1 MQDNAPLAGLP
12 MMTGM
17 GGGQASAT
25 LPGSDAATLDR
36 RAKAAIV
43 VRLLMNHGADIPLES
58 LPDDLQAALTQKMG
72 RMGLIDKAT
81 MTAVAEEF
89 ADALE
94 ALGLAFPKGIAGA
107 LSALDGKISPQ
118 TAARLR
124 KEAGVRQLG
133 DPWDRLRAA
142 KTDELLTIAQAESI
156 EVAAVLLSKLETVK
170 AAELLGKLPGPL
182 ARRITYAISQTGKV
196 TPEAVDRIGLSL
208 AAQLDERPEI
218 AFADDPGARVGAIL
232 NISSK
237 TTRDDMLTSLD
248 ETDADF
254 AERVRKEIFTFAHI
268 SVRVKPTDIPA
279 VVRAVDPAVL
289 VTALAGATDDQTSG
303 VVDFIFGNM
312 SKRMADNLRDEV
324 ADRGKVK
331 MKDAENAMNEVVIAI
346 RELIQIG
353 DIELVVPDDED
364 EEEG

>member
-1 MQDNAPLAGLP
+1 MQDNAPLMGLP
-12 MMTGM
+12 MMM
-17 GGGQASAT
+17 GGGDTKPSPT
-25 LPGSDAATLDR
+25 PSGGSPAALDR

-58 LPDDLQAALTQKMG
+58 LPDELQAALTQKMG

-142 KTDELLTIAQAESI
+142 KTDELLAIAQAESI

-182 ARRITYAISQTGKV
+182 ARRITYAISQTGRV
-196 TPEAVDRIGLSL
+196 TPDAVDRIGLSL
-208 AAQLDERPEI
+208 AAQLDDRPEI
-218 AFADDPGARVGAIL
+218 AFEDDPGARVGAIL

-237 TTRDDMLTSLD
+237 DTRDDMLSSLD
-248 ETDADF
+248 ETDAEF

-268 SVRVKPTDIPA
+268 SARVKPTDVPA
-279 VVRAVDPAVL
+279 VVRAVDPNVL
-289 VTALAGATDDQTSG
+289 VTALAGATDEQTSG
-303 VVDFIFGNM
+303 VVEFLFSNM
-312 SKRMADNLRDEV
+312 SQRMADNLRDEV
-324 ADRGKVK
+324 TDRGKVK
-331 MKDAENAMNEVVIAI
+331 GKDAEAAMNEVVIAI

-364 EEEG
+364 GEEE